1 MPEVVWYKGQ
11 KYACAPDT
19 KQDPPKV
26 IPGID
31 YVFLYILK
39 SRTSF
44 IHRYKVFGIALKRVQ
59 NDSQEVADNHCVNR
73 EEINHYVG
81 EPSQGLQNVAAD
93 PTFYVVPSWHN
104 VVIAYEPVW
113 AVGTAGKVALLQQAQ
128 EVHKVVHHWLSKN
141 VSAEGHEFVTN
152 INSVTSKKVAA

>member
-26 IPGID
+26 IPVLYDRERKNTVVEDSID
-31 YVFLYILK
+31 APTYDILQK
-39 SRTSF
+39 PMTFSEGASYSLIT
-44 IHRYKVFGIALKRVQ
+44 L
-59 NDSQEVADNHCVNR
+59 AD
-73 EEINHYVG
+73 
-81 EPSQGLQNVAAD
+81 
-93 PTFYVVPSWHN
+93 VVPSWDN
-104 VVIAYEPVW
+104 VVIAYESVW

-141 VSAEGHEFVTN
+141 VSEEGHEFVTN